1 MVTKEALHL
10 HKELISL
17 CSELRA
23 AFLMCWGSALSRSAG
38 AWSSR
43 SNKHIST
50 NSIAWISF
58 TSILWRVL
66 VLLKGGGL
74 ADTAGAGVFFSM
86 PGCSRRH
93 LLGLLQRYV
102 QGWSYPGW
110 IIGSDNRE
118 TGSAP
123 VEGLS

>member
-58 TSILWRVL
+58 TSILWRVP

-74 ADTAGAGVFFSM
+74 ADTAGAGVFFPCQDAQGGTCWDCCRGM
-86 PGCSRRH
+86 CRV
-93 LLGLLQRYV
+93 GLILV
-102 QGWSYPGW
+102 G
-110 IIGSDNRE
+110 
-118 TGSAP
+118 
-123 VEGLS
+123 